1 VCQNLL
7 NVVSPKYLDGT
18 MTEYLG
24 KLHAL
29 LHDFNELLPPAST
42 PSQEL
47 EQRSKFFMLLGLHDL
62 PNDYSDSVIRFW
74 DLPLFPILLPL
85 VLPFCMC

>member
-7 NVVSPKYLDGT
+7 PIVAPKGLDGR
-18 MTEYLG
+18 MAEYLG

-29 LHDFNELLPPAST
+29 LHDFNKLLPPAPT

-47 EQRSKFFMLLGLHDL
+47 
-62 PNDYSDSVIRFW
+62 
-74 DLPLFPILLPL
+74 
-85 VLPFCMC
+85 